1 MQDSRVRSGAESIAG
16 PGAYSHANVSVSK
29 ESGRKPHFFKDR
41 SAAKANPS
49 ARIHDSYIDTDT
61 GAHENGADHN
71 PVTRASA
78 YSAHGEGEENR
89 DDVGLKAIE
98 SGRKRAC
105 KDNNVGT
112 KKGNTRRFHQ
122 ADDLSGIPLAN
133 SYSSGKHTIV
143 SSKSQAS
150 NASDEEPIS
159 SFETPDSYNS
169 SEETSD
175 DEQVVCKE
183 LKRPCSEPGSQFL
196 SSAEPSS
203 EKLGVRSK
211 LPMLEL
217 KRKRDTSDFDSGP
230 ICLPLSGSKSHK
242 EDSSPEE
249 SASYTESRSTQGVE
263 LQKSSN
269 AFVPIRAARKDLS
282 ISESGNP
289 SNHSSSQDLD
299 SCAATLQS
307 QNDYR
312 VDGVS
317 RAQGKKDDLHSPS
330 ESFADETA
338 QRLQSTSANAVDH
351 NSNAS
356 NHEDSTQPAIGRSF
370 VVDLVCRVCSR
381 TCISVSQLTIHMRS
395 HTGEKPFACAECD
408 KRFSHN
414 GGLTVHMRTH
424 TGEKPYACAECD
436 M

>member
-1 MQDSRVRSGAESIAG
+1 MQDSRVRIGAEGIGG
-16 PGAYSHANVSVSK
+16 PGAYSHASVSVSG
-29 ESGRKPHFFKDR
+29 ESGRKPNFFTDR
-41 SAAKANPS
+41 SAAKANSS

-61 GAHENGADHN
+61 GAHENGAVHDN

-89 DDVGLKAIE
+89 DNVTLKAIE
-98 SGRKRAC
+98 SGRKRAS

-112 KKGNTRRFHQ
+112 KQGKTRRSHQ
-122 ADDLSGIPLAN
+122 ADDLSGIPSADSSSSADTLRHD
-133 SYSSGKHTIV
+133 SCPDYLSSGKHKID
-143 SSKSQAS
+143 SSKNQAS
-150 NASDEEPIS
+150 NASDEEPVS
-159 SFETPDSYNS
+159 SFETPDSFNS

-175 DEQVVCKE
+175 DEQVVCKD
-183 LKRPCSEPGSQFL
+183 LKRFCSERDSQFL
-196 SSAEPSS
+196 SSGEPSS
-203 EKLGVRSK
+203 EKLSVRSES
-211 LPMLEL
+211 LMLEL
-217 KRKRDTSDFDSGP
+217 KRKRDTSEFDSKL

-242 EDSSPEE
+242 EDSSPDQ
-249 SASYTESRSTQGVE
+249 STTYTESRSTQGVE

-269 AFVPIRAARKDLS
+269 AIVPIRAARKDLS

-299 SCAATLQS
+299 SCAATVQS

-317 RAQGKKDDLHSPS
+317 RAQGGKDDLHSPS

-395 HTGEKPFACAECD
+395 HTGEKPFAMC
-408 KRFSHN
+408 
-414 GGLTVHMRTH
+414 GM
-424 TGEKPYACAECD
+424 
-436 M
+436 

>member
-1 MQDSRVRSGAESIAG
+1 MQDSRVRSGAEGIGG
-16 PGAYSHANVSVSK
+16 PGAYSHANVPVSG
-29 ESGRKPHFFKDR
+29 ESGREPNFFKGR
-41 SAAKANPS
+41 SAAKADSS

-78 YSAHGEGEENR
+78 YLAHGEGEENR
-89 DDVGLKAIE
+89 DDVALKAIE

-112 KKGNTRRFHQ
+112 KKGNTRRSDQ
-122 ADDLSGIPLAN
+122 ADDVSGIPLAD
-133 SYSSGKHTIV
+133 SYSPGKHTID
-143 SSKSQAS
+143 SSKNEAS

-159 SFETPDSYNS
+159 SFETPDSHTS
-169 SEETSD
+169 SEESSD
-175 DEQVVCKE
+175 NEQVVCE
-183 LKRPCSEPGSQFL
+183 DLKRFCSERGSQFL
-196 SSAEPSS
+196 SSGEPSS
-203 EKLGVRSK
+203 EKLGVRSN
-211 LPMLEL
+211 LSMLEL
-217 KRKRDTSDFDSGP
+217 KRKRDTSEFDSGL

-242 EDSSPEE
+242 EDSSPDE
-249 SASYTESRSTQGVE
+249 STTYTESRSTQGVE

-269 AFVPIRAARKDLS
+269 DIVPVRAARRELS

-370 VVDLVCRVCSR
+370 VVDL
-381 TCISVSQLTIHMRS
+381 
-395 HTGEKPFACAECD
+395 
-408 KRFSHN
+408 
-414 GGLTVHMRTH
+414 
-424 TGEKPYACAECD
+424 
-436 M
+436 